1 MKQLYIDGNDYF
13 CGMAKRLTYFKS
25 LEKQAEQAGC
35 TATRTRYHVNPAY
48 DADLVENITIE
59 NGGKYS
65 NTTFQMKITARTI
78 AQQEDPNF
86 LIVQKHLLSRL
97 GLPDNSIGRQFV
109 SQGKTFQITRIDA
122 KKWKMPVIA
131 THCIGGKPT
140 GRSFKFPEDV
150 VKRYF
155 ENHGA

>member
-1 MKQLYIDGNDYF
+1 MKITQFNNPTCSAFRREL
-13 CGMAKRLTYFKS
+13 
-25 LEKQAEQAGC
+25 QAELNEVAKKFGL
-35 TATRTRYHVNPAY
+35 TA
-48 DADLVENITIE
+48 ITIE